1 MPRVVQLP
9 QRGLGQHP
17 VIRPMSVSAAEPG
30 MTGPATRGRADTTL
44 PPVSS
49 EQILLAGGFKS
60 GQILLPKEL

>member
-1 MPRVVQLP
+1 MPRVGQLP

-30 MTGPATRGRADTTL
+30 ITNPTRGKADITL
-44 PPVSS
+44 PHVSS

-60 GQILLPKEL
+60 GQILLPKDL